1 MRPATIPAGHP
12 FMSSIISNAIASLV
26 NMAAAIAGSRP
37 AAAESVFASHL
48 S

>member
-1 MRPATIPAGHP
+1 VNPATIPAGHP
-12 FMSSIISNAIASLV
+12 RISVITSSAIASLV
-26 NMAAAIAGSRP
+26 NMVAAIASSCP